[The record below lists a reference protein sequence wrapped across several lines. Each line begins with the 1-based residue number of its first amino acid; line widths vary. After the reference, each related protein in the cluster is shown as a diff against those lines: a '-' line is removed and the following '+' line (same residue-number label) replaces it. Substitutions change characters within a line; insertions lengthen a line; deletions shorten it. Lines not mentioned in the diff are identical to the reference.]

1 LFTCIFA
8 QIDREDI
15 RFKQYLE
22 KSEVNNLIGHGI
34 DIVEIARF
42 KATLD
47 RKQSQFELQCFTA
60 LERQIAGEAGVNR
73 VLCLAGRFA
82 AKEAVLKAL
91 GTGWSQGITW
101 TDVEIQR
108 LATGCPSVTLY
119 AKAKEIADQL
129 GISAWLV
136 SISHEES
143 YAVASVI
150 AIGSDS
156 TS

>member
-1 LFTCIFA
+1 MSI
-8 QIDREDI
+8 
-15 RFKQYLE
+15 
-22 KSEVNNLIGHGI
+22 VGHGI

-47 RKQSQFELQCFTA
+47 RKQSQFESQCFTA
-60 LERQIAGEAGVNR
+60 LECQIADEAGVNR
-73 VLCLAGRFA
+73 IVCLAGRFA

-91 GTGWSQGITW
+91 KTGWSQGITW

-108 LATGCPSVTLY
+108 LATGCPSVVLY

-129 GISAWLV
+129 DIATWLI

-143 YAVASVI
+143 YAVASAI
-150 AIGSDS
+150 ALRSEI
-156 TS
+156 TR